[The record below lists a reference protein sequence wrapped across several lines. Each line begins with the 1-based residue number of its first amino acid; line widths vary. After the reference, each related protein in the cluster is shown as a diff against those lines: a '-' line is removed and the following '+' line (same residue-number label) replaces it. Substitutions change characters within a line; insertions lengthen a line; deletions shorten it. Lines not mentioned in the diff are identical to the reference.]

1 MSKTTKPDANPR
13 SEGSTTRLQALADGI
28 FAVAMTLL
36 ALSLPDGAGTG
47 NSAAAVLRGG
57 LPHLLLYFI
66 SMLALGTLWFGHRNA
81 FEYVRRSDHP
91 YTWLTLAMLAFIPLV
106 PWTVSVLARH
116 LTDPLAMTAYNLNLT
131 FVTGLDA
138 ATWWYATGSAGLAG
152 HLPVRLIRV
161 SRALAIVPPA
171 GFLVATGVSWLSTWA
186 ALALDIALPLLPVT
200 GLSYRAQ
207 YRLSRPDGRSS
218 GGPVTGGT
226 GGRSGGDRDRRPG
239 A

>member
-1 MSKTTKPDANPR
+1 M
-13 SEGSTTRLQALADGI
+13 
-28 FAVAMTLL
+28 
-36 ALSLPDGAGTG
+36 
-47 NSAAAVLRGG
+47 
-57 LPHLLLYFI
+57 
-66 SMLALGTLWFGHRNA
+66 
-81 FEYVRRSDHP
+81 
-91 YTWLTLAMLAFIPLV
+91 
-106 PWTVSVLARH
+106 
-116 LTDPLAMTAYNLNLT
+116 
-131 FVTGLDA
+131 
-138 ATWWYATGSAGLAG
+138 
-152 HLPVRLIRV
+152 

-218 GGPVTGGT
+218 GGRSSGGRSSGGPVTGGT